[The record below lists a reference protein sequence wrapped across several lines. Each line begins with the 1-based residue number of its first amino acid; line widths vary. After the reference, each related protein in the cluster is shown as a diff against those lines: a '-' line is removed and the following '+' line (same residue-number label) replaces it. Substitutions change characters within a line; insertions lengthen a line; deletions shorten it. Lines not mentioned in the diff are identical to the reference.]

1 MVSYTNRANRRSACS
16 DSPRWVLPILALL
29 TLALVAAPAAGQVAT
44 GNITG
49 YVKDASG
56 AAIPDVTV
64 TAKMVEQQA
73 SRTGQTNAEGFYNL
87 LSLPPGKYELTFE
100 VKGFQKQ
107 TQTGL
112 ELTVGQNLRVDS
124 ALQLGSV
131 ETQVNVTSQAPLVD
145 TTSATITGL
154 IDDQRVQDLPL
165 NGRNI
170 ISLAVFF
177 PAS

>member
-1 MVSYTNRANRRSACS
+1 
-16 DSPRWVLPILALL
+16 L
-29 TLALVAAPAAGQVAT
+29 TLALVAAPAVAQVAT

-100 VKGFQKQ
+100 VKAF
-107 TQTGL
+107 
-112 ELTVGQNLRVDS
+112 
-124 ALQLGSV
+124 
-131 ETQVNVTSQAPLVD
+131 
-145 TTSATITGL
+145 
-154 IDDQRVQDLPL
+154 
-165 NGRNI
+165 RNKPRLDW
-170 ISLAVFF
+170 S
-177 PAS
+177 